1 MKGGDV
7 LRVESFIK
15 FPRGLVEMPEFSAVS
30 VEAKLL
36 FALILDRLG
45 VSEKNSESFADKR
58 GNIFVIYPLDEICG
72 KLGCG
77 PDKAVKT
84 VRELEKYGLIKKRRE
99 GCGKPSRL
107 FVTDSA
113 LSMLKIIDGNTEKTE
128 SELRKNRNQDFG
140 KTEGSYN
147 KENYNNISYNNSPTS
162 YEELTER
169 IEDQIEFDCIAG
181 DEEIVREIICV
192 MSDVMTGLSPTVK
205 IGSEIFPR
213 EAVIS
218 RYNKLTAEHI
228 QYVVNCIENAKTK
241 IGNMK
246 GYLVAAL
253 FNAPATMASADAAD
267 IAYYQHRKRS
277 SK

>member
-1 MKGGDV
+1 
-7 LRVESFIK
+7 
-15 FPRGLVEMPEFSAVS
+15 MPEFSGMS

-36 FALILDRLG
+36 FALILDRTG
-45 VSEKNSESFADKR
+45 VSEMNSGRFTDKQ
-58 GNIFVIYPLDEICG
+58 GNLFVIYTLDEICG

-99 GCGKPSRL
+99 GCGKPSKL

-113 LSMLKIIDGNTEKTE
+113 LSILKIIDGNTEKPK

-140 KTEGSYN
+140 KTEGNYN
-147 KENYNNISYNNSPTS
+147 KESYNNISYNNSSTS

-169 IEDQIEFDCIAG
+169 IEDQIEYDCIMG
-181 DEEIVREIICV
+181 DGEIVKEIIYV
-192 MSDVMTGLSPTVK
+192 MADVMTGLGPTVRV
-205 IGSEIFPR
+205 GGEIFPR
-213 EAVIS
+213 EVVVS
-218 RYNKLTAEHI
+218 RYRKLTAEHI
-228 QYVVNCIENAKTK
+228 QYVVNSIENAEIK

-267 IAYYQHRKRS
+267 IAYYQYKKQNS
-277 SK
+277 